1 MWVGGLLFAVV
12 MSVAPS
18 DGGLPPPT
26 AEPPQSGQASLR
38 DGGSSGV
45 APATERRFH
54 GSTFAPTPPE
64 LVDPVERATRLG
76 REIYA
81 QDQVSARATDL
92 LLARIPDSRKK
103 PGVGWVTVPGPWWKV
118 LFLTGEGEALRV
130 MYEANFPRD
139 EPPASS
145 QPTLQAPEP
154 PRPLEPDE
162 AIRWKALQTVLR
174 SRPGT
179 CKGPLNPV
187 ILPAS
192 AIGREGWLVYLLA
205 ATTDPNVQILGGHQ
219 RYLVSPD
226 GAQIVERVDLSQ
238 CITGQ
243 TLPPKAKA
251 AVQVLTTP
259 FFEVPH
265 EGHVFVALSTHFDLL
280 LGTFKK
286 APVLWG
292 ISADGSVGYLGLVQ
306 RPDGGR

>member
-1 MWVGGLLFAVV
+1 MWIGGLILVV
-12 MSVAPS
+12 VVSAAPP
-18 DGGLPPPT
+18 DGGLPTPT
-26 AEPPQSGQASLR
+26 GQLPGSLETSLR
-38 DGGSSGV
+38 DGGPSGV
-45 APATERRFH
+45 APTTKGKFH
-54 GSTFAPTPPE
+54 GFPSRPTPPE
-64 LVDPVERATRLG
+64 LVEPVDRATRLG

-92 LLARIPDSRKK
+92 LLARIPEARRK

-118 LFLTGEGEALRV
+118 LFLTGEGETLRV

-145 QPTLQAPEP
+145 QPTLQAVEP
-154 PRPLEPDE
+154 ARPLEPEE

-174 SRPGT
+174 SHPGT
-179 CKGPLNPV
+179 CKGPINPV

-205 ATTDPNVQILGGHQ
+205 ATTDPDAQILGGHR
-219 RYLVSPD
+219 RYLLSPD
-226 GAQIVERVDLSQ
+226 AASIVEHLDLSQ
-238 CITGQ
+238 CITSEAPQ
-243 TLPPKAKA
+243 M
-251 AVQVLTTP
+251 VQVLTTP

-265 EGHVFVALSTHFDLL
+265 EGHVFVALSTHSDVL